1 VVGSPIVLKFLMNH
15 PSFKDQFLVQLIQQ
29 VTQLRIQL
37 RQLWQKIGQTHG
49 KDSGDETQD
58 SALIF
63 LKKYHSLLFPEQ
75 TLYKQAEGRTL
86 DSLKLKTTEL
96 ILKQV
101 NFYYL
106 PYRLE
111 SLLPY
116 CDPFTAVGTFLNAL
130 NLSYESLIQDLEK
143 QKLGQAMIKELMEI
157 EQDYNLK
164 LTGINDFPL
173 YESAATHN
181 LNKFHNTALTLKRSL
196 DVINLLDRVQPP
208 GYQKQKDNLRKYW
221 HQQTIQKLEKTI
233 TKLTQ

>member
-1 VVGSPIVLKFLMNH
+1 MNH
-15 PSFKDQFLVQLIQQ
+15 PSLKDQFFVQLIQQ
-29 VTQLRIQL
+29 ATQLKIRL
-37 RQLWQKIGQTHG
+37 RQLWQKIGQTHR
-49 KDSGDETQD
+49 KDAADETQD
-58 SALIF
+58 SAFIF

-75 TLYKQAEGRTL
+75 TLYKQAEDRTL

-143 QKLGQAMIKELMEI
+143 QELGQAIIKELMQI
-157 EQDYNLK
+157 EQDYDLK
-164 LTGINDFPL
+164 LMEINDFPL

-181 LNKFHNTALTLKRSL
+181 LNKFQNTALTLKRAL

-208 GYQKQKDNLRKYW
+208 RYQKQKDNLRQYW
-221 HQQTIQKLEKTI
+221 HQKKVQTLEKTI
-233 TKLTQ
+233 TELTQ

>member
-1 VVGSPIVLKFLMNH
+1 MNH
-15 PSFKDQFLVQLIQQ
+15 PSLKDQFFVQLIQQ
-29 VTQLRIQL
+29 ATQLKIRL
-37 RQLWQKIGQTHG
+37 RQLWQKIGQTHR
-49 KDSGDETQD
+49 KDAADETQD

-63 LKKYHSLLFPEQ
+63 LKKYHSVLFPEQ
-75 TLYKQAEGRTL
+75 TLYKQAEARSL

-143 QKLGQAMIKELMEI
+143 QELGQAIIKELMEI
-157 EQDYNLK
+157 EQDYDLK
-164 LTGINDFPL
+164 LMEINDFPL

-196 DVINLLDRVQPP
+196 DVINLLDRAQPP
-208 GYQKQKDNLRKYW
+208 RYQKQKNNLRQYW
-221 HQQTIQKLEKTI
+221 HQQKIQKLEKTI
-233 TKLTQ
+233 TQLTQ